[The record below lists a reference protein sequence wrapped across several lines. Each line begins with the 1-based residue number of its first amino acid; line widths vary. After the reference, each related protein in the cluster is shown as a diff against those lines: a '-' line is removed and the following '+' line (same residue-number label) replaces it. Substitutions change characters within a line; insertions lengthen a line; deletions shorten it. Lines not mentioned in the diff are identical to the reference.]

1 MHLIRVYRFDLKFSL
16 IIIFKENL
24 ISYHQRRY
32 LLQLISFETNKKL
45 LYPEFQLRRRLK
57 NEMQAK
63 SCREISGVHSKTRFL
78 NLGAKDFFSGSKRQL
93 FLIFGLISKN
103 FLILAKFL

>member
-16 IIIFKENL
+16 IVIFKENL

-78 NLGAKDFFSGSKRQL
+78 NFGTKDFFPVGSANCFL
-93 FLIFGLISKN
+93 FL
-103 FLILAKFL
+103 A